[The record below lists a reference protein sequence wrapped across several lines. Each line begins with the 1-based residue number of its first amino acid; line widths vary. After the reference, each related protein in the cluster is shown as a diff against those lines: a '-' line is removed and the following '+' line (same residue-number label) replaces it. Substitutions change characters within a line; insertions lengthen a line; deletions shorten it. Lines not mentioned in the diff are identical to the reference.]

1 MQEDSTSSSGPISNL
16 LHSLAQVVAT
26 LVAMAHTRLELL
38 ATELQEEIQ
47 RAASVL
53 LWAFIALLTAGI
65 GLFLLALVVV
75 FVFWDSHRLLAS
87 VLVTLFFF
95 MLAVF
100 AAWQLRRQLNSRA
113 RLLDATLTELECDSE
128 RLNSSARRTQ

>member
-1 MQEDSTSSSGPISNL
+1 MQEDSTSNSGPISNL
-16 LHSLAQVVAT
+16 LHSLTQVVAT

-47 RAASVL
+47 RAGSVL

-65 GLFLLALVVV
+65 GLFLLALVII

-87 VLVTLFFF
+87 VLVTLSFF
-95 MLAVF
+95 MLAIL
-100 AAWQLRRQLNSRA
+100 AAWQLRRQLNSRT
-113 RLLDATLTELECDSE
+113 RLLDATLTELERDSE
-128 RLNSSARRTQ
+128 RLNSTVRRRQ